1 MANAGGCWDNAKK
14 IVEVE
19 LKQKGSELH
28 AATVIGDIVGDPF
41 KDTSSVALNP
51 IIKFTTL
58 FGILAVEIAVNSPRE
73 LAAGIGGVFLL
84 IGLFFVLRSFYG
96 MRISTLSPQAH
107 IDFNDKRDA
116 DAALEDA
123 AARNAA

>member
-1 MANAGGCWDNAKK
+1 MQDGLMGGEAEFIQLRQTLRHIPRAAHRLHRDEANAGF
-14 IVEVE
+14 V
-19 LKQKGSELH
+19 
-28 AATVIGDIVGDPF
+28 
-41 KDTSSVALNP
+41 TSVQGAV
-51 IIKFTTL
+51 KFTTL